1 MDCSTPVRVSGK
13 PERWVIIN
21 TKYEYGNAIQYESRR
36 NALNA
41 HTTQVQNRSWSCSLW
56 LQQIECVCLYYLFLF
71 ILFLRLLRMN
81 ILVPWIVFHKSHVFF
96 CFSMR
101 DFAEEDVK
109 PRLFR
114 KPVNRGSHDW
124 RRTFSLDFSFPFVRL
139 LASGYWV
146 S

>member
-1 MDCSTPVRVSGK
+1 MSVLPLFVHSLLAPASNEYTRSMDC
-13 PERWVIIN
+13 
-21 TKYEYGNAIQYESRR
+21 
-36 NALNA
+36 
-41 HTTQVQNRSWSCSLW
+41 
-56 LQQIECVCLYYLFLF
+56 F
-71 ILFLRLLRMN
+71 
-81 ILVPWIVFHKSHVFF
+81 SHVARVFR
-96 CFSMR
+96 FSMR